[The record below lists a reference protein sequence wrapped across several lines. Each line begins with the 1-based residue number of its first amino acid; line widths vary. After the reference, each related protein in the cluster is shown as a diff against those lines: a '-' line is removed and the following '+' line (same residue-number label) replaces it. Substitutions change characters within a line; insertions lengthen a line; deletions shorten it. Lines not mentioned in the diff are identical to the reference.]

1 VPQLALLGVA
11 LLTAWRPAETTAVT
25 PVVLALAVLA
35 LVPWTH
41 RRTAARDLA
50 RGYVV
55 CSVVAVA
62 AVLSAAGGEDLATAA
77 GELALVAAVAALAWT
92 ASREEPPETVV
103 RVLALGLAALALWAL
118 WQVAVG
124 FDRAQLSVGSLPEA
138 LRVNAEERLE
148 SGRAFA
154 SLLLPGHLAVVLASA
169 LPILAAAV
177 RPTWRAAGWLAGSL
191 LCGIG
196 LVLTR
201 SPIGISLAVLALA
214 VLALRRRRRALLVI
228 GLAALAVGLVVVAM
242 SRSDIAELDPLRLRV
257 DNWQTAVW
265 AWRSSP
271 LTGVGLGSYG
281 QATRA
286 VPLAVGNLPAHAHS
300 LPLEWLAEMG
310 VVGLLAAAA
319 AIAWLI
325 DLLRRLWPRR
335 PELAVAL
342 AVVPL
347 HNLAD
352 FSLYTSGVAVPW
364 AVLLGWGVAAA
375 RPDREAV
382 GRVRCREPL
391 VAAAALAVAAALL
404 HATSVTVE
412 SAARSADLAAE
423 RVDGAC
429 SAQRLAP
436 WRVAPP
442 LLVAVAALEAAD
454 QQPLTVATVSL
465 ERARRW
471 RPRSAAVAAAAAEIE
486 LARGRVPSAAAGAW
500 TAQHVQP
507 RSGERRDAWTAFL
520 SRLEAV
526 DDAARP

>member
-1 VPQLALLGVA
+1 MLPHSVLLAVA
-11 LLTAWRPAETTAVT
+11 LWAAWRPAETAAVT

-41 RRTAARDLA
+41 RRTAGRDLA

-77 GELALVAAVAALAWT
+77 GELALVAAVGALAWT
-92 ASREEPPETVV
+92 ASREESPETVV
-103 RVLALGLAALALWAL
+103 RLLALGLAALALWAL
-118 WQVAVG
+118 WQVTVG
-124 FDRAQLSVGSLPEA
+124 FERAGPAVASLPEA
-138 LRVNAEERLE
+138 LRANAAERIA

-154 SLLLPGHLAVVLASA
+154 SLLLPGHLAAVLATA

-177 RPTWRAAGWLAGSL
+177 RPSWRAAGWLAGAL
-191 LCGIG
+191 LCGVG
-196 LVLTR
+196 LILTR
-201 SPIGISLAVLALA
+201 SPIGITLAVLALA
-214 VLALRRRRRALLVI
+214 VLALRRRRTLLVG
-228 GLAALAVGLVVVAM
+228 GLVVLAVGLVVVAM
-242 SRSDIAELDPLRLRV
+242 SRSDVAELEPVRLRI
-257 DNWQTAVW
+257 DNWRTAAW
-265 AWRSSP
+265 AWGTSP

-286 VPLAVGNLPAHAHS
+286 VPIEVGNLPAHAHS

-347 HNLAD
+347 HNLVD

-375 RPDREAV
+375 AP
-382 GRVRCREPL
+382 GRVVAGHGRGREL
-391 VAAAALAVAAALL
+391 VVVAAALAVAAALL
-404 HATSVTVE
+404 HATSATVE
-412 SAARSADLAAE
+412 AAARTADLADE
-423 RVDGAC
+423 RVDRAC
-429 SAQRLAP
+429 NAQRLAP

-442 LLVAVAALEAAD
+442 LLVAAAALEAAD
-454 QQPLTVATVSL
+454 QERLTVAAAAL
-465 ERARRW
+465 DRARRW
-471 RPRSAAVAAAAAEIE
+471 RPRSAALAAAAGEVE
-486 LARGRVPSAAAGAW
+486 LARGRLPTAAAGAW

-507 RSGERRDAWTAFL
+507 RSEERRDAWTAFL
-520 SRLEAV
+520 SGLEAV